1 MLTKHCNGLWWR
13 GNGRGNN
20 ALPRRLLPIAH
31 HPSRQGGVVLF
42 ITLIVL
48 VAMTMAGIA
57 LVRSVSTT
65 NMIAGNIAFQQ
76 GATHSSDLGVE
87 TAITWL
93 ETNTGV
99 ALQGDNL
106 AMGYVASLQDPVAG
120 QTWDN
125 FWANQLVGRV
135 RTLNPDTSGNTPAY
149 VIQRMCNSA
158 GLPTAP
164 ATGCAS
170 SPVAGTPTC
179 SKSTPPICLNSSS
192 QVYYRIT
199 ARVAGPRNTVSF
211 VQAIVAM

>member
-1 MLTKHCNGLWWR
+1 MLTHMKNRVHR
-13 GNGRGNN
+13 E
-20 ALPRRLLPIAH
+20 RRQ
-31 HPSRQGGVVLF
+31 SGVVLF

-57 LVRSVSTT
+57 LVRSVNTT

-76 GATHSSDLGVE
+76 GATHSADLGIE
-87 TAITWL
+87 TAVTWL
-93 ETNTGV
+93 ETNNAGA
-99 ALQGDNL
+99 ALQADNL
-106 AMGYVASLQDPVAG
+106 AMGYVASLQDPVVG

-125 FWANQLVGRV
+125 FWANQLAGRI
-135 RTLNPDTSGNTPAY
+135 RALAQDASGNTPSY
-149 VIQRMCNSA
+149 VIQRMCNTV
-158 GLPTAP
+158 GLSTAP

-170 SPVAGTPTC
+170 SPAASTPTC
-179 SKSTPPICLNSSS
+179 SKSTPPICLNVNS

>member
-1 MLTKHCNGLWWR
+1 MLIIR
-13 GNGRGNN
+13 GQK
-20 ALPRRLLPIAH
+20 AA
-31 HPSRQGGVVLF
+31 RQGGVVLF

-48 VAMTMAGIA
+48 VAMTLAGIA

-87 TAITWL
+87 SAITWL
-93 ETNTGV
+93 ETNSGGA
-99 ALQGDNL
+99 ALQADNL
-106 AMGYVASLQDPVAG
+106 PMGYIASLQDPVAG

-135 RTLNPDTSGNTPAY
+135 RTLATDASGNTPTY
-149 VIQRMCNSA
+149 VIQRMCNTA
-158 GLPTAP
+158 GLSTAP

-199 ARVAGPRNTVSF
+199 VRVVGPRNTVSF